1 VGGREERGFLLR
13 LLGDA
18 KKRAGSKT
26 GDKKKQNNSERNSEK
41 QRKIFIEINIYIYN
55 QAHLQSTS
63 TVLIKEEVKKETGDR
78 VYLKKRETK
87 KSVTTSSAGSCDS
100 GPARGTLE

>member
-1 VGGREERGFLLR
+1 VGGREGRGFLLR

-41 QRKIFIEINIYIYN
+41 QRKIFIEINIYIYITKHTFKAR
-55 QAHLQSTS
+55 QQCLS
-63 TVLIKEEVKKETGDR
+63 KKK
-78 VYLKKRETK
+78 LKKKREI
-87 KSVTTSSAGSCDS
+87 
-100 GPARGTLE
+100 EYI